1 MVGESGAS
9 LSFWY
14 LDKQASSSASSS
26 ALDTGSAWSR
36 PSIQS
41 VILDMLQDVCGSNLL
56 NNKCN
61 CLCSIDIYVCV
72 AMLMSP
78 PQYLWISTEL
88 RTAIISLQASF
99 WNDYWEDKKMSVD
112 AETRAKYGALV
123 DAMHKILPGLG
134 TREDF
139 LIMFDACVPT
149 EWLVTF
155 LEKWKESV
163 AQNGDLVTFIQG
175 VIDKLGNIYT
185 LLNNAAG
192 EHHEWVQ
199 VARMSSLLHQLK
211 TISD

>member
-1 MVGESGAS
+1 
-9 LSFWY
+9 
-14 LDKQASSSASSS
+14 
-26 ALDTGSAWSR
+26 
-36 PSIQS
+36 
-41 VILDMLQDVCGSNLL
+41 
-56 NNKCN
+56 
-61 CLCSIDIYVCV
+61 
-72 AMLMSP
+72 MLMSP